1 MKIDQNIIN
10 QMILNNLN
18 EFLEDINK
26 IHKLDDKYLIK
37 LQPDEETQS
46 IINFIKLNFKLDYK
60 NIFNSKSL
68 DDINN
73 LFIENNI
80 LLIDDISLSNIWKQV
95 NSTKDKN
102 VIIQYIN
109 VFYSL
114 IKLEETNKNANNNN
128 VDTDNFLN
136 EFLKIFDNNNKS
148 TEDVIKNTLDN
159 VPDINTTEMTDL
171 CKNLEEQIE
180 NNKDNSIFKLA
191 QEMSSEIMTENLDLN
206 ELLSGNNNNLMNVI
220 SNIGNKLQEKF
231 ESNDINQEQL
241 INDMNSFINNNDGIF
256 KNVMDNFNNQMN
268 NEKQIKKKEKKEKKE
283 KKLKN
288 KKKKLNK

>member
-1 MKIDQNIIN
+1 ID
-10 QMILNNLN
+10 
-18 EFLEDINK
+18 
-26 IHKLDDKYLIK
+26 
-37 LQPDEETQS
+37 
-46 IINFIKLNFKLDYK
+46 
-60 NIFNSKSL
+60 
-68 DDINN
+68 N
-73 LFIENNI
+73 LFNENNI
-80 LLIDDISLSNIWKQV
+80 ILIDDISLSNIWKQV
-95 NSTKDKN
+95 NNNKDKN
-102 VIIQYIN
+102 IIIQYIN

-114 IKLEETNKNANNNN
+114 INIDESSKSENCNDIGTK
-128 VDTDNFLN
+128 DFLDQ
-136 EFLKIFDNNNKS
+136 FLKIFDNNNDET
-148 TEDVIKNTLDN
+148 TEVIKNSLDN
-159 VPDINTTEMTDL
+159 VPNMDTQEMQNL